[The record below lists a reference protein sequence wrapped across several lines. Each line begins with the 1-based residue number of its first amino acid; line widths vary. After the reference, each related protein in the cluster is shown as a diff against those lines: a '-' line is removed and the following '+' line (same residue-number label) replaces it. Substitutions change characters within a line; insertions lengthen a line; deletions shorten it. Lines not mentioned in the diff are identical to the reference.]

1 MHDVE
6 TILLQECCN
15 TKSTRENLINMIFEQ
30 YEELSYIIINKYE
43 LDRIKDKYV
52 TKHRSFIDNS
62 YSKKKI
68 KEEEIVFIRKAYVFR
83 RVYQQMQE
91 NIKIKNLANK
101 ITQDVV
107 DDTKYADIDFEV
119 YREIFYQMYEELKKT

>member
-15 TKSTRENLINMIFEQ
+15 TKSTRENLINMILSQ
-30 YEELSYIIINKYE
+30 YEDLSHIIIKKYS
-43 LDRIKDKYV
+43 LDRIQDKYI
-52 TKHRSFIDNS
+52 TKHRTFIDNS

-83 RVYQQMQE
+83 RVCQQMEE
-91 NIKIKNLANK
+91 NIKIKELANS
-101 ITQDVV
+101 ITEGVV
-107 DDTKYADIDFEV
+107 DDSKYKDIDFEV
-119 YREIFYQMYEELKKT
+119 YREIFYQMYTDLNN